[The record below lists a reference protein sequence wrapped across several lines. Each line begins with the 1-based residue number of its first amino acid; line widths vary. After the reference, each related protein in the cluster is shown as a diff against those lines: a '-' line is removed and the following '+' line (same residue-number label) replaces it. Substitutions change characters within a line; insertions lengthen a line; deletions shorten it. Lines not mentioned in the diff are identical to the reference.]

1 MKKPAQ
7 AIMHGEGGESIPS
20 LHELLALMNE
30 RTSRQALELA
40 GGERVSW
47 AGLLFPP
54 LGRFLRIWLLQGL
67 IWRGFHGFRQAWAAA
82 LQLMLLR
89 MKIWHLQ
96 NHIAAPDGPQ
106 GRVRP

>member
-1 MKKPAQ
+1 MKPPVKRM
-7 AIMHGEGGESIPS
+7 MHAEGGSIPS

-30 RTSRQALELA
+30 RTSRQAIELA
-40 GGERVSW
+40 GGKRVGW

-54 LGRFLRIWLLQGL
+54 LGRFLRIWLLKGL
-67 IWRGFHGFRQAWAAA
+67 IWRGFSGFRQAWAAA

-96 NHIAAPDGPQ
+96 NHLPAPGGPQ

>member
-1 MKKPAQ
+1 MNKPAQ
-7 AIMHGEGGESIPS
+7 TRLHGEGGESIPS
-20 LHELLALMNE
+20 LHELFALMNE

-40 GGERVSW
+40 GGEAVGW
-47 AGLLFPP
+47 AGLFFPP
-54 LGRFLRIWLLQGL
+54 LGRFLRLWLLKGL
-67 IWRGFHGFRQAWAAA
+67 IWRGFQGFRQAWAAA

-96 NHIAAPDGPQ
+96 NHLPAPGGPQ